1 LIILLRLLI
10 AAVVAYL
17 IGAIP
22 VGYWVIR
29 LTQGKDIRSVG
40 SGRTGGTNAI
50 RAGGSWAGIA
60 TGAGDILKGFLAVA
74 IARLIVG
81 DAVVN
86 HSVAGIVGGVA
97 AVAGHNWS
105 VFMGFRGGAGTT
117 PNIGA
122 SIAIWPLSALWLIP
136 LLPIGLNM
144 IRYASL
150 TSLIIAVIIPVSFA
164 IRAALGFG
172 PWLDVLYGVLTGLM
186 VAWALRPNI
195 KRLIK
200 GTEPRSPKLLHH

>member
-1 LIILLRLLI
+1 MIWLRLLI
-10 AAVVAYL
+10 AAVAAYL

-81 DAVVN
+81 DAAVN
-86 HSVAGIVGGVA
+86 PSLAEVLGGVA
-97 AVAGHNWS
+97 VVVGHNWS

-150 TSLIIAVIIPVSFA
+150 TSLIIAVVIPVSFA

-172 PWLDVLYGVLTGLM
+172 PWLDVLYGVLTGLT

-195 KRLIK
+195 KRLIN

>member
-1 LIILLRLLI
+1 MPWFSLIL
-10 AAVVAYL
+10 AAVAAYL
-17 IGAIP
+17 IGSIP
-22 VGYWVIR
+22 VGYLVIR
-29 LTQGKDIRSVG
+29 LTQGRDIRTVG
-40 SGRTGGTNAI
+40 SGRTGGTNAM

-81 DAVVN
+81 DAVAN
-86 HSVAGIVGGVA
+86 HSVAEIVGGVA
-97 AVAGHNWS
+97 VVVGHNWS

-122 SIAIWPLSALWLIP
+122 SIAIWPLSALWLVP

-150 TSLIIAVIIPVSFA
+150 TSLIIAVVIPITFA

-172 PWLDVLYGVLTGLM
+172 PWLDVLYGVLTGLT

>member
-1 LIILLRLLI
+1 MIWLRLLI
-10 AAVVAYL
+10 ATAVAYL

-22 VGYWVIR
+22 VGYIVIR
-29 LTQGKDIRSVG
+29 LTQGKDIRAVG

-81 DAVVN
+81 DAAVN
-86 HSVAGIVGGVA
+86 PSLAEVLGGVA
-97 AVAGHNWS
+97 VVVGHNWS

-122 SIAIWPLSALWLIP
+122 SIAIWPPSALWLIP

-150 TSLIIAVIIPVSFA
+150 TSLLIAVVIPVSFA

-172 PWLDVLYGVLTGLM
+172 PWLDVLYGVLTGLT

>member
-1 LIILLRLLI
+1 MIILLRLLI

-81 DAVVN
+81 DAVMN
-86 HSVAGIVGGVA
+86 PSVAGIVGGVA

-150 TSLIIAVIIPVSFA
+150 TSLIIAVVIPVSFA
-164 IRAALGFG
+164 IRAVLGFG

-195 KRLIK
+195 KRLIE

>member
-1 LIILLRLLI
+1 MLWLPLI
-10 AAVVAYL
+10 AATVVAYL
-17 IGAIP
+17 IGSIP
-22 VGYWVIR
+22 VGYFVIW
-29 LTQGKDIRSVG
+29 LTQGRDIRTVG

-81 DAVVN
+81 DAAAN
-86 HSVAGIVGGVA
+86 PALAGVLGGVGV
-97 AVAGHNWS
+97 VAGHNWS

-117 PNIGA
+117 PNVGA
-122 SIAIWPLSALWLIP
+122 SIAIWPLSALWLLPI
-136 LLPIGLNM
+136 LPIGLNV

-150 TSLIIAVIIPVSFA
+150 MSLIVAAIIPISFA

-186 VAWALRPNI
+186 VAWSLRPNI
-195 KRLIK
+195 KRLIN